1 MNKNVWLYIGTNSR
15 TLMIPASRL
24 RGMHPSDDGKLLLS
38 FNSIV
43 NTINSPTDKVILN
56 LFENNTHLDVM
67 KSITRAINNNTPTF
81 SGFINVAD
89 TSASTLDVGTGS
101 IVLQSPS
108 FLTDDDTTEGGKIA
122 SIDSLIIQD
131 ISLGSLTAT
140 TAASWSDG
148 TATPRTG
155 FWTITS
161 DNAAKVIHLPAV
173 FQGARVEYITSGSG
187 FKLRTKTST
196 EYINNTNGEVS
207 TDISSSSVRI
217 TCVGISNTKWLVNV
231 YSADGSFDNSG
242 DEGSFNPVTNGED
255 LNLTANSA
263 SINLTATEDTAS
275 AILLSATTGGVTIQS
290 LDGGAGPS
298 DVSVVSSG
306 GSVNIQS
313 TEDIANSIAIQSF
326 NGGIDIEALGA
337 AAGEDIDITA
347 TGSSINLTSTESVAN
362 AIVLNASGA
371 NGGIDIT
378 ANASIDIAGETV
390 TIANR
395 KDELATLSTITD
407 SSITAVSGIEYI
419 VNDTNGGAMVL
430 PNCTP
435 GQRITLIIGVNLVS
449 NLTITA
455 QAGDLLKGYAIMQ
468 DIDAGASPAKT
479 LFAPDGTNDL
489 IITLNGSTT
498 GGLVGDKIELIGISD
513 TEWRVRAALSHTA
526 AAATPFS

>member
-1 MNKNVWLYIGTNSR
+1 
-15 TLMIPASRL
+15 
-24 RGMHPSDDGKLLLS
+24 
-38 FNSIV
+38 
-43 NTINSPTDKVILN
+43 
-56 LFENNTHLDVM
+56 
-67 KSITRAINNNTPTF
+67 
-81 SGFINVAD
+81 
-89 TSASTLDVGTGS
+89 
-101 IVLQSPS
+101 
-108 FLTDDDTTEGGKIA
+108 
-122 SIDSLIIQD
+122 
-131 ISLGSLTAT
+131 
-140 TAASWSDG
+140 
-148 TATPRTG
+148 
-155 FWTITS
+155 
-161 DNAAKVIHLPAV
+161 
-173 FQGARVEYITSGSG
+173 
-187 FKLRTKTST
+187 
-196 EYINNTNGEVS
+196 
-207 TDISSSSVRI
+207 
-217 TCVGISNTKWLVNV
+217 LVNV